1 MPKVIAAVTN
11 NLLQD
16 QRMIRTC
23 TSLQNHG
30 FEVNLVGRTNRY
42 SDNGRL
48 SVDYQ
53 QTLLPIYFNRGPL
66 FYLEYNLRLFSLLM
80 SQPFDLVCAV
90 DLDTL
95 PACWLAAK
103 LKQKKCLLDA
113 HEYFTEVPE
122 LIDRPLTKA
131 VWEAIGAIFVP
142 GTDARYTVGPAL
154 AAELCRKYKT
164 SFSVVR
170 NVPFSKQQVT
180 EKRREK
186 FIILYQGML
195 NKGRGLEQ
203 LIEVMHELPGAE
215 LWIVGRGDLEEQ
227 LKKQASALCHMGRVV
242 FKGFIMPDDLHQL
255 TLTCDIGVN
264 LLHEES
270 ASYRFSLA
278 NKAFDYIQAGKPS
291 IQMNFPEYAALNK
304 EYHVFKCIDTLDIKT
319 LTEAIIELMENKS
332 LYHTLADN
340 CKEAAKHLCWEQEE
354 QVLINI
360 YQHTLYH

>member
-23 TSLQNHG
+23 TSLQKHG

-42 SDNGRL
+42 SHKVTL
-48 SVDYQ
+48 SVNYR

-66 FYLEYNLRLFSLLM
+66 FYLEYNLRLFFMLM
-80 SQPFDLVCAV
+80 TQPFDLVCAV

-95 PACWLAAK
+95 PACRLAAK

-122 LIDRPLTKA
+122 LIDRPLIKA
-131 VWEAIGAIFVP
+131 VWEAIGGIFVP
-142 GTDARYTVGPAL
+142 GTDACYTVGPAL
-154 AAELCRKYKT
+154 AAELSRKYNT

-170 NVPFSKQQVT
+170 NVPSSKQQVAG
-180 EKRREK
+180 KRHEN

-215 LWIVGRGDLEEQ
+215 LWIAGRGDLEEQ
-227 LKKQASALCHMGRVV
+227 LKIQASDLRQMGKVV
-242 FKGFIMPDDLHQL
+242 FKGFIMPEELHQL

-264 LLHEES
+264 LLNADS
-270 ASYRFSLA
+270 ASYRYSLA
-278 NKAFDYIQAGKPS
+278 NKAFDYVQAGKPS
-291 IQMNFPEYAALNK
+291 IQMNFPEYASLNK
-304 EYHVFKCIDTLDIKT
+304 AYQIFLCVDSLDP
-319 LTEAIIELMENKS
+319 TELSRAIRQLMENKT
-332 LYHTLADN
+332 LYQTLADN
-340 CKEAAKHLCWEQEE
+340 CRQAAKQLCWEQEE
-354 QVLINI
+354 QMLIDI
-360 YQHTLYH
+360 YQKTLNR